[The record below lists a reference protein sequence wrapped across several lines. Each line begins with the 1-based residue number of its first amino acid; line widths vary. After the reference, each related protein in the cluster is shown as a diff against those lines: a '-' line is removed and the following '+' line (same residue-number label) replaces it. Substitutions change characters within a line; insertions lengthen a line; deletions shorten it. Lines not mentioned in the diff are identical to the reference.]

1 MHPPLC
7 CPHAGHGRR
16 QGRSQQ
22 LCVEVPDGCRNGIWS
37 SLRGA
42 FLWHAWLQ
50 TLTLDAASLFAQQ
63 IDASMMPSRRHR
75 HMYRHARAHA
85 AAACESWIQA
95 GSRAAS
101 AGRVCMSK
109 SVLLLSPTASM
120 LSRAAHRS
128 GRSTCRAAGA
138 VRAFVGLQEGRSM
151 RDGCRAAGGGCLDG
165 SSAYQR
171 TKVREEGDVWA
182 LVAVRCPECRSW
194 AEALL
199 KWLEEVPC
207 A

>member
-1 MHPPLC
+1 
-7 CPHAGHGRR
+7 
-16 QGRSQQ
+16 
-22 LCVEVPDGCRNGIWS
+22 
-37 SLRGA
+37 
-42 FLWHAWLQ
+42 
-50 TLTLDAASLFAQQ
+50 
-63 IDASMMPSRRHR
+63 
-75 HMYRHARAHA
+75 
-85 AAACESWIQA
+85 
-95 GSRAAS
+95 
-101 AGRVCMSK
+101 
-109 SVLLLSPTASM
+109 
-120 LSRAAHRS
+120 
-128 GRSTCRAAGA
+128 
-138 VRAFVGLQEGRSM
+138 M